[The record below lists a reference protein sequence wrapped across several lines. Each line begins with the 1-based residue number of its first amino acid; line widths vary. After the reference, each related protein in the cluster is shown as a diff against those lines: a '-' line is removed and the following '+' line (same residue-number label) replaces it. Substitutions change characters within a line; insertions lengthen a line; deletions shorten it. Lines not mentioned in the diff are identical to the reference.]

1 MGEGIGDDF
10 HVASSLWVILSCSAS
25 SSQLVEQR
33 CSGWSEEPKTS
44 YVISDQPN
52 FRASDERHR
61 WTEREGWWAAVKLK
75 TERVFASG
83 SDPDREAGATC
94 QPCFFRV

>member
-33 CSGWSEEPKTS
+33 CSGWSEESCIQIFGRDSSPPPPLLAYET
-44 YVISDQPN
+44 VQ
-52 FRASDERHR
+52 R
-61 WTEREGWWAAVKLK
+61 L
-75 TERVFASG
+75 G
-83 SDPDREAGATC
+83 SATGVC
-94 QPCFFRV
+94 